1 MLIARMFGQLN
12 QSDSMARLKSTTTR
26 RQQILESLVH
36 MLEANPGDRI
46 TTASLAREV
55 GVSEAALYRHFPSK
69 FKMFEGLIDF
79 IEVTIFSRVG
89 RILQEEEL
97 CVPRV
102 GRILNLVLN
111 FAERNPGITR
121 ILTGDALTG
130 ENERLHQRIVQ
141 FYQRLETQIKQIIK
155 EAELKEDVHTTSVA
169 ATANLMM
176 AATEGRIVQFVR
188 SQFQYRPTEC
198 WHEQWQMLSLA
209 LTPAAMEHKL
219 PTL

>member
-1 MLIARMFGQLN
+1 
-12 QSDSMARLKSTTTR
+12 
-26 RQQILESLVH
+26 
-36 MLEANPGDRI
+36 MLEANPGHRI

-79 IEVTIFSRVG
+79 IELTIFSRVG

-97 CVPRV
+97 CVPRIE
-102 GRILNLVLN
+102 RILNLVLS

-141 FYQRLETQIKQIIK
+141 FYQRLETQLKQIIK
-155 EAELKEDVHTTSVA
+155 EAEIKEGIQTANIA
-169 ATANLMM
+169 ATANLMI

-198 WHEQWQMLSLA
+198 WQEQWQLLSRALA
-209 LTPAAMEHKL
+209 PVTREGNLVARPHLTDAE
-219 PTL
+219 